1 MPPEGD
7 EPITEQD
14 LAQMFEE
21 EGKAVDP
28 EPIDEGSPHAEPY
41 DTPADPEPTVVEVP
55 SEPEVPVATAPDP
68 EGEPEATEPL
78 EGTAEH
84 LAWAERRNLTD
95 FEAAAKLAY
104 EQERFLG
111 RRANEL
117 TEARER
123 AEALEEALAAQ
134 QPQIPLR
141 SDDWIQQAVMSP
153 DPGRY
158 AFELART
165 GDWQTYERMMETWE
179 SVVGETI
186 TVGVHGQIMAAMSA
200 AAEAE
205 GQQPNGDP
213 QGAIREAFAANGI
226 YDMLGDPLMA
236 TVKKV
241 ADEMGGGS
249 ELVQGVAR
257 GDAIATQALV
267 EIARARSLTTRT
279 LRISENDPRPDVTAE
294 GQSPSR
300 TPQKPDPFADMTEE
314 WRRMGVLPVE
324 E

>member
-1 MPPEGD
+1 MPD
-7 EPITEQD
+7 EDVPISETD

-28 EPIDEGSPHAEPY
+28 EPEFQPEQTDIEP
-41 DTPADPEPTVVEVP
+41 ELVV
-55 SEPEVPVATAPDP
+55 EPEVPLPDP
-68 EGEPEATEPL
+68 DGGEPPSTEELTGEPE
-78 EGTAEH
+78 TAEH

-123 AEALEEALAAQ
+123 ADALEEALSAQ
-134 QPQIPLR
+134 APQTPAR

-158 AFELART
+158 AFELARV

-179 SVVGETI
+179 GVVGETI
-186 TVGVHGQIMAAMSA
+186 TVGVHNQIMAAMQA

-205 GQQPNGDP
+205 GPQPNGDV
-213 QGAIREAFAANGI
+213 QGAIREAFAANGV

-241 ADEMGGGS
+241 ADELGGQS
-249 ELVQGVAR
+249 EIVLGVAR

-279 LRISENDPRPDVTAE
+279 LRISENDERPDVTAE